1 MLKRLSAVLSPTYR
15 AIDWFIPDTLRTD
28 AATLGRARIF
38 VFSHLFGPTLG
49 QSISVYLWLLDPHPG
64 YAFWVI
70 TGLISSFWTL
80 PFALKLTG
88 RLIPLAFITVEDL
101 TFVTLFGSYQ
111 YGGVSSP
118 FLPWLLN
125 ALLLAFFYL
134 GDRPKL
140 RYAVLAMFSLNLLG
154 FYVVYALTGAFPER
168 VAIEKMSG
176 LGITSVL
183 SATVYMSMMALYYAS
198 VVASQSELER
208 EVQNH
213 RATAIKLREAK
224 EEAEKANRQKSEFL
238 AKMSHELRTPLNA
251 VIGYSEMLLEDA
263 EIEGSDA
270 QAVED
275 LGKINFSGKHLL
287 ALITDV
293 LDLSKI
299 EAGKM
304 ELFNERF
311 DLNGL
316 IADLAATARPLC
328 VKNGNEL
335 IIERADDLGAAE
347 GDVTKLRQAV
357 LNLLSNAAKFT
368 KNGRITMRVSREAG
382 RNGDWLRIAVRDTGI
397 GIARENL
404 RKLFQIFS
412 QAEAWTSTKYG
423 GTGLGLAL
431 TQKLCRLMGGDV
443 TVESELGQGSCF
455 TIRLPASLAETVQR
469 RNEIDW
475 SAEPAPSA
483 GSAARRDI
491 VLVIDDDPAVLDLMQ
506 RVLVKEGFRPVL
518 GDDPRKAVA
527 LARAVKPTAIILD
540 VLMPGMNGWEVL
552 RDLKADPELETVP
565 VVMLTIVDDRRTGLA
580 LGAVEHL
587 VKPVDRDVLMRVLDR
602 VCPRGK
608 PGQPAETIITRSM
621 VADGQDIARGRQ

>member
-1 MLKRLSAVLSPTYR
+1 MSPSFR

-70 TGLISSFWTL
+70 VSLITSFWTL
-80 PFALKLTG
+80 PFLLKLTG

-140 RYAVLAMFSLNLLG
+140 RYGVLAMFSLNVLG
-154 FYVVYALTGAFPER
+154 FYIAYVITGSFPER
-168 VAIEKMSG
+168 VPIEKMSG

-183 SATVYMSMMALYYAS
+183 SATVYMSMMALYYANL
-198 VVASQSELER
+198 VASQSDIEK
-208 EVQNH
+208 EVQKH

-263 EIEGSDA
+263 EADGRKEQQIA
-270 QAVED
+270 D
-275 LGKINFSGKHLL
+275 LRRINSAGKHLL
-287 ALITDV
+287 SLVTDV

-304 ELFNERF
+304 ELTAQPFDFNGF
-311 DLNGL
+311 LD
-316 IADLAATARPLC
+316 DVVATCRPL
-328 VKNGNEL
+328 VMDKGNEL
-335 IIERADDLGAAE
+335 VVERGLELGVII
-347 GDVTKLRQAV
+347 GDQTKLRQVV

-368 KNGRITMRVSREAG
+368 KQGRVTLKATREITA
-382 RNGDWLRIAVRDTGI
+382 NGDWIGIAVQDTGI
-397 GIARENL
+397 GIAPENL
-404 RKLFQIFS
+404 PKLFQNFN
-412 QAEAWTSTKYG
+412 QAEASTSSRYG

-431 TQKLCRLMGGDV
+431 SQKLCRMMGGEIGV
-443 TVESELGQGSCF
+443 SSELGGGSCF
-455 TIRLPASLAETVQR
+455 TLRVPALISASLPRPMLLDDGEDALFT
-469 RNEIDW
+469 
-475 SAEPAPSA
+475 PM
-483 GSAARRDI
+483 SAA
-491 VLVIDDDPAVLDLMQ
+491 Q
-506 RVLVKEGFRPVL
+506 
-518 GDDPRKAVA
+518 
-527 LARAVKPTAIILD
+527 
-540 VLMPGMNGWEVL
+540 
-552 RDLKADPELETVP
+552 
-565 VVMLTIVDDRRTGLA
+565 
-580 LGAVEHL
+580 
-587 VKPVDRDVLMRVLDR
+587 
-602 VCPRGK
+602 
-608 PGQPAETIITRSM
+608 
-621 VADGQDIARGRQ
+621 